1 MILQMTKR
9 QIQPG
14 LTVVEL
20 KGSVHAG
27 TDCRRVEHEVDGL
40 IRANELR
47 VIFDLSQ
54 VTHVDSA
61 AIGSVVRCL
70 SQLKKFGGSLRLAGV
85 TGMIEGSLKLTKV
98 DKIIQIYSTAS
109 DAAQDFPAPSGGSD
123 ITAT

>member
-1 MILQMTKR
+1 VILLMTKR

-27 TDCRRVEHEVDGL
+27 TDCRRVEQEVDSL
-40 IRANELR
+40 IRAHELR
-47 VIFDLSQ
+47 VILDLSQ
-54 VTHVDSA
+54 VTHIDSA

-85 TGMIEGSLKLTKV
+85 KGMIEGTLKMTKV
-98 DKIIQIYSTAS
+98 DKLIQIYSTAS
-109 DAAQDFPAPSGGSD
+109 EAAQDFPAPSGGSD

>member
-1 MILQMTKR
+1 VILLMTKR

-27 TDCRRVEHEVDGL
+27 TDCRRVEQQVDSL

-47 VIFDLSQ
+47 VILDLSQ
-54 VTHVDSA
+54 VTHIDSA

-85 TGMIEGSLKLTKV
+85 KGMIEGTLKLTKV
-98 DKIIQIYSTAS
+98 DKLIQIYSTAS
-109 DAAQDFPAPSGGSD
+109 EAAQDFPAPSGGSD

>member
-1 MILQMTKR
+1 MILHLSKR

-14 LTVVEL
+14 LTVVEM

-27 TDCRRVEHEVDGL
+27 TDCRRVEQEVDGL

-54 VTHVDSA
+54 VTHIDSA
-61 AIGSVVRCL
+61 AIGCVVRCL
-70 SQLKKFGGSLRLAGV
+70 SQLKKFGGSLRLVGV
-85 TGMIEGSLKLTKV
+85 KGMIEGTLKMTRV
-98 DKIIQIYSTAS
+98 DKIIQIYATAS
-109 DAAQDFPAPSGGSD
+109 DAAEDFPAPSGGSD

>member
-1 MILQMTKR
+1 VILQMTKR

>member
-1 MILQMTKR
+1 
-9 QIQPG
+9 
-14 LTVVEL
+14 
-20 KGSVHAG
+20 VHAG
-27 TDCRRVEHEVDGL
+27 TDCRRVEQEVDGL

-54 VTHVDSA
+54 VTHIDSA

-85 TGMIEGSLKLTKV
+85 KGMIEGTLKMTKV

-109 DAAQDFPAPSGGSD
+109 EAAQDFPAPSGGSD

>member
-1 MILQMTKR
+1 VILLMTKR

-14 LTVVEL
+14 LTVLEL

-27 TDCRRVEHEVDGL
+27 TDCRRVEQEVDSL
-40 IRANELR
+40 IRAHELR
-47 VIFDLSQ
+47 VILDLSQ
-54 VTHVDSA
+54 VTHIDSA

-85 TGMIEGSLKLTKV
+85 KGMIEGTLKMTKV
-98 DKIIQIYSTAS
+98 DKLIQIYTTAAE
-109 DAAQDFPAPSGGSD
+109 AAQDFPAPSGGSD